1 MNPLEPTSFNPAP
14 IGTFNYGQSGGIAG
28 GDANN
33 ANNNPF
39 RQRLLQF
46 LQQIQQGR
54 ANGGHPILDWLQQM
68 RAGGGSLQGVGPGHP
83 MDVLS
88 SGRTPP
94 PAVGQQG
101 QQMRPQNQSW
111 GPGRQVGPIS
121 PVQGNPF
128 GQQVPGQLPNSPFA
142 GGFNPSDGSGYDPQ
156 GFMQA
161 LRQRLGGGQVRGF

>member
-1 MNPLEPTSFNPAP
+1 MNLDPTSYAPAP
-14 IGTFNYGQSGGIAG
+14 SPFGGIAG

-68 RAGGGSLQGVGPGHP
+68 RSGVGDGLHGVGPGHP

-94 PAVGQQG
+94 PAVGGRPLTGVIPQG
-101 QQMRPQNQSW
+101 RVVGPF
-111 GPGRQVGPIS
+111 GPG
-121 PVQGNPF
+121 QGSPF
-128 GQQVPGQLPNSPFA
+128 GGQTAGNAGGQLPQLPQSPFA
-142 GGFNPSDGSGYDPQ
+142 GGFNLTGSGSGGFDPQ
-156 GFMQA
+156 AFKQA
-161 LRQRLGGGQVRGF
+161 LMQRLGGGQGRAF